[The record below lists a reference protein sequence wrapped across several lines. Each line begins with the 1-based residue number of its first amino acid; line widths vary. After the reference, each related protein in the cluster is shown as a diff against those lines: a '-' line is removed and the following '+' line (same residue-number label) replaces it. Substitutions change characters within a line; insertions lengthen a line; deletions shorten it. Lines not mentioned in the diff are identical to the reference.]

1 MQFIKK
7 HFEKIILCVVLL
19 ALAVAAVM
27 LSIRVSNVKRSL
39 EKAGKTI
46 QSYPRTPLKEVD
58 LTVFENALA
67 LHTNPPPIGMTNRH
81 MLFNPVRWYKKP
93 DGSVIK
99 VSTGTEIGIGALQCV
114 SIRPLKRIITL
125 DSVSGTG
132 EKARFSVGVVRQGA
146 TNRADQV
153 KKTQFASLND
163 KNKFFLLKEVR
174 GDVPADA
181 TLVLTWL
188 DDESNDEILVSKAM
202 PNEKVTDYIV
212 DLSYPPDNL
221 EMKGRRLNDTVT
233 IAGDN
238 YNIIAITETQV
249 VMSAERNQKRT
260 IVPLRATP

>member
-1 MQFIKK
+1 MQFLKK

-27 LSIRVSNVKRSL
+27 LSIRVSAVKRSIT
-39 EKAGKTI
+39 KAATTI
-46 QSYPRTPLKEVD
+46 DKYPRVPLKEVD
-58 LTVFENALA
+58 LTVFQNALTV
-67 LHTNPPPIGMTNRH
+67 HSNPPPISMTNRH
-81 MLFNPVRWYKKP
+81 LLFNPVRWYKKP

-99 VSTGTEIGIGALQCV
+99 VSTGAEIGIGALQCV
-114 SIRPLKRIITL
+114 SIRPLKRI
-125 DSVSGTG
+125 VAFENASGTG
-132 EKARFSVGVVRQGA
+132 EKARYTISVLKQGA
-146 TNRADQV
+146 IAKADQG
-153 KKTQFASLND
+153 KKMNYVSLND

-174 GDVPADA
+174 GDVPLEA

-188 DDESNDEILVSKAM
+188 EDESNDELLVSKAM
-202 PNEKVTDYIV
+202 PNEKVTDYQV
-212 DLSYPPDNL
+212 DLVYPPDNL
-221 EMKGRRLNDTVT
+221 DFKNKRLNDSIT